1 MGMVYFSIHHM
12 TSAQPIQDQQE
23 LGYLQVTDECE
34 IYVCRPRNTRW
45 ANGDDQILHPRPG
58 FSTDAS
64 TKDSS
69 QDFVADF
76 FLQ

>member
-1 MGMVYFSIHHM
+1 MRNLCVP
-12 TSAQPIQDQQE
+12 TSEKP
-23 LGYLQVTDECE
+23 GGG
-34 IYVCRPRNTRW
+34 

-76 FLQ
+76 FTMTMNGKLSFCLIY